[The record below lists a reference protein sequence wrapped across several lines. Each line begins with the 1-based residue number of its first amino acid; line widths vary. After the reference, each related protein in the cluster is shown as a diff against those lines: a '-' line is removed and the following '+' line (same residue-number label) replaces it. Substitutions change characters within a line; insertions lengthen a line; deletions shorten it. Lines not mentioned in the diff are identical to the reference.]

1 MEKKKDAMVERS
13 LNRDCFICP
22 GCGEE
27 VAVARY
33 RRHQKDHCVN
43 RKSPC
48 KNHYLGCRVMV
59 RPSTRARHEDVE
71 IDAHARSCLYLGG
84 QGLVSVSPSL
94 VTTSTHPLTPYLKF
108 YHYTLQP
115 PFHPSSNTPYQ
126 HSPSNTLINP
136 HSPTLLPTPP
146 FNPLVNPHSLTLL
159 STPPF
164 NPLTTPTL

>member
-1 MEKKKDAMVERS
+1 MPFIKLQEHLFDHCEVEKKKDAMVERS

-33 RRHQKDHCVN
+33 RRHQKEHCVN

-84 QGLVSVSPSL
+84 QGL
-94 VTTSTHPLTPYLKF
+94 
-108 YHYTLQP
+108 
-115 PFHPSSNTPYQ
+115 
-126 HSPSNTLINP
+126 
-136 HSPTLLPTPP
+136 
-146 FNPLVNPHSLTLL
+146 
-159 STPPF
+159 
-164 NPLTTPTL
+164 